1 MHVSQILDSQ
11 DDITNVHAK
20 APEYFKQHG
29 YKNPSDGT
37 DSPFQYAYDCKGV
50 GFFDYFVRA
59 PEMGRRFGSM
69 MTAWSVGRPRWMQEA
84 YYPVQERLV
93 KGSKQDDNDDDAV
106 FLVDVGG
113 GRGHDLE
120 GLKQAHPNIKG
131 RLILQ
136 DRPEVVSL
144 AGLSPGLEKM
154 VHDFNTPQPIKGTYF
169 KYLSTRTFRFE
180 ST

>member
-1 MHVSQILDSQ
+1 MHVSQILYSQ

-144 AGLSPGLEKM
+144 AELSPGLEKM
-154 VHDFNTPQPIKGTYF
+154 VHDFNTPQPIKGRYF
-169 KYLSTRTFRFE
+169 KYFNYKDIPL
-180 ST
+180 